1 MKIIRLIEQKLN
13 RFLWCGKDTKAKA
26 KVSQANVCFPK
37 KEGGLGIK
45 QLEVWNRAAMLSH
58 IWNLFAR
65 AGSLWVAWV
74 ETIWPKGR
82 SFWHIPI
89 PSSCSWCWKKSLK
102 LRVVA
107 KQLIRFSIGKESRV
121 FLWWDSW
128 HPDGCLLAKYGHRA
142 MYDAG
147 SNMGARVSSIIRDV
161 QWYWPAARSESIVQ
175 IQSRLPEVLICEADQ
190 PIWSSKKG
198 TYSCAETWEFLRE
211 KKPIIPWFN
220 LVWFP
225 MAIPSH
231 SFMLLLVFRGA
242 IVTKVKMSGWGY
254 GRDTLCRFYYG
265 KQESLEHFFSCNFSR
280 RVWRAVMADC
290 MINPAI
296 EWEEVERWSVS
307 SLTGGSLW
315 VNLCK
320 LCLAASVYH
329 LWKLRNDLCHCNTPR
344 TEEAVVK
351 QMKWE
356 VRTRIMAKGKFKL
369 SRQNANLVQM

>member
-1 MKIIRLIEQKLN
+1 VCFFGGIVGILMGVYWRNMGIGQCMMQEVIWGLVFHLLLEMYSGIGQLQDRKALFRFKVGFL
-13 RFLWCGKDTKAKA
+13 RFLYAK
-26 KVSQANVCFPK
+26 
-37 KEGGLGIK
+37 LI
-45 QLEVWNRAAMLSH
+45 NRS
-58 IWNLFAR
+58 
-65 AGSLWVAWV
+65 G
-74 ETIWPKGR
+74 
-82 SFWHIPI
+82 
-89 PSSCSWCWKKSLK
+89 
-102 LRVVA
+102 
-107 KQLIRFSIGKESRV
+107 
-121 FLWWDSW
+121 
-128 HPDGCLLAKYGHRA
+128 
-142 MYDAG
+142 
-147 SNMGARVSSIIRDV
+147 V
-161 QWYWPAARSESIVQ
+161 Q
-175 IQSRLPEVLICEADQ
+175 
-190 PIWSSKKG
+190 KKG
-198 TYSCAETWEFLRE
+198 LILVLKHGNS
-211 KKPIIPWFN
+211 IIPWFN